1 VANAG
6 RDAEQNHAV
15 LCAEFCRRLF
25 NRHPRQLWE
34 EAAYRSLIAYSPVGL
49 PLTAVTSCAKGT

>member
-25 NRHPRQLWE
+25 HRHSRRQLWE
-34 EAAYRSLIAYSPVGL
+34 EAAIAASSPIRGSAYR
-49 PLTAVTSCAKGT
+49 